1 MRYFL
6 FGLWIESDIA
16 LPHYP
21 NMPDSPLCEVV
32 IVEGDVPTSLKN
44 QLSPTIDVFGDTGK
58 LLFYITG
65 IGRFLIEDG
74 CKITYQKEVNLADT
88 DSLRLFLL
96 GSCMGAV
103 LQQRGLIVL
112 HGNAV
117 SEDGKGCQIFVGDSG
132 AGKSTMAGWYFKHGA
147 FILADDVVALYFD
160 DTTGIPMVIPSF
172 PQIKLW
178 QKSADLLGIDTSS
191 LRRVRPQD
199 EKYSVPIGTQFCPTP
214 LPVYAVVEILKDP
227 GVTKQY
233 TGVDKLRL
241 LQRHTYRYGFLGVMD
256 IQNHYVGQLVK
267 LAGKISVTSY
277 ERKVM

>member
-6 FGLWIESDIA
+6 FGLCIESDIA

-21 NMPDSPLCEVV
+21 NKPDRPICDVV
-32 IVEGDVPTSLKN
+32 IVEGVVPTSLKN

-58 LLFYITG
+58 LLFYIPG
-65 IGRFLIEDG
+65 IGRFLIENG
-74 CKITYQKEVNLADT
+74 CKITYQKEVDLADSE
-88 DSLRLFLL
+88 SLRLFLL
-96 GSCMGAV
+96 GSCMGAL

-117 SEDGKGCQIFVGDSG
+117 SEDGKGCQIFIGDSG

-147 FILADDVVALYFD
+147 LILADDVVALYFD
-160 DTTGIPMVIPSF
+160 DTTGMPMVIPSF

-199 EKYSVPIGTQFCPTP
+199 EKYSVPIGKQFCPTC
-214 LPVYAVVEILKDP
+214 LPVYDVVEIMKDP
-227 GVTKQY
+227 GISKLY

-241 LQRHTYRYGFLGVMD
+241 LQRHTYRYGFLDVMG
-256 IQNHYVGQLVK
+256 IQKNYFRQLVK
-267 LAGKISVTSY
+267 LVEKMSVKSC
-277 ERKVM
+277 ERKVL